1 MTDDVFPLEPSHP
14 LAASP
19 DLSKSHS
26 LLLYR
31 GRMTGRWFDVELTT
45 VRPGQEP
52 VKHTEPQMDVVGDG
66 TVTLRLSPDPHIEWW
81 FTHNGVSENNYPAPT
96 GEWPVLVPPS
106 VLSDKFTT
114 RAGFVDADHGLDVM
128 SDAPSGSSYS
138 PTLRSSA
145 S

>member
-31 GRMTGRWFDVELTT
+31 GRMTGRLFDVELTT

-52 VKHTEPQMDVVGDG
+52 LSANITETPVPLGITVG
-66 TVTLRLSPDPHIEWW
+66 RW
-81 FTHNGVSENNYPAPT
+81 
-96 GEWPVLVPPS
+96 
-106 VLSDKFTT
+106 
-114 RAGFVDADHGLDVM
+114 R
-128 SDAPSGSSYS
+128 
-138 PTLRSSA
+138 
-145 S
+145 